1 MPTLALLKRLMHHSP
16 AKPIAKAYLAPLGGT
31 ANPDRPAV
39 NPLMVAGL
47 FVS

>member
-1 MPTLALLKRLMHHSP
+1 MSAKSLYRRLVSQNQVR
-16 AKPIAKAYLAPLGGT
+16 PIAKAALEPLGGT
-31 ANPDRPAV
+31 ANPDQPAV